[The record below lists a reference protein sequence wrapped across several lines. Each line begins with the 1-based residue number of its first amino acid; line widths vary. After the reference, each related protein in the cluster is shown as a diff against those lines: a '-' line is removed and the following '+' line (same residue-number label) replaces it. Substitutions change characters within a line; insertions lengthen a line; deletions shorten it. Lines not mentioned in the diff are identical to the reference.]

1 MFSER
6 PLDTDARI
14 IRKLWHVPLV
24 HILTLSRTQSLLAF
38 WSPGQNSEVTEDW
51 GPVGNRL
58 PVTTRVRAIYRRSV

>member
-6 PLDTDARI
+6 LLDTDARI

-38 WSPGQNSEVTEDW
+38 WSLGQDST
-51 GPVGNRL
+51 GNRRL
-58 PVTTRVRAIYRRSV
+58 GPSRKPLTSDNTCSGDV